1 MGATT
6 FARQLEGWSL
16 FAWIVGLTSIAVVL
30 LATTVDLSTGPGTVS
45 MIRTS
50 VRLSAPWVILAF
62 AASSLLTLFPNEQ
75 TRWLMR
81 NRRIFGLCFA
91 AIMGWQ
97 LVFIIWMFV
106 AHAGFYW
113 ETIHTDGDL
122 LGRIIAYMILLA
134 MTLTS
139 FATPRRRIGPRAWLV
154 LHKIGIYAMWLAIWT
169 SYTEIVFVE
178 QTPPAIAYIY
188 AATGLAAWM
197 LRVAAFAQKSVS
209 APEPHHRQLRR
220 NPSPSPISTEQ

>member
-6 FARQLEGWSL
+6 FARQLEGWNL
-16 FAWIVGLTSIAVVL
+16 FAWITGLSSLAVVL
-30 LATTVDLSTGPGTVS
+30 LATTADLSTGPGTVS

-50 VRLSAPWVILAF
+50 VRLSAPWVILVF
-62 AASSLLTLFPNEQ
+62 AASSLLALFPNER

-97 LVFIIWMFV
+97 LVFILWMFG
-106 AHAGFYW
+106 AHTDFYW
-113 ETIHTDGDL
+113 ETIHTDADL
-122 LGRIIAYMILLA
+122 LTRIIAYMILLA

-154 LHKIGIYAMWLAIWT
+154 LHKFGIYAMWLAIWT

-178 QTPPAIAYIY
+178 PNPPAIAYVY
-188 AATGLAAWM
+188 AATGFAAWM
-197 LRVAAFAQKSVS
+197 LRVAAFAQKR
-209 APEPHHRQLRR
+209 APKLEPHLSVFRR
-220 NPSPSPISTEQ
+220 NS

>member
-16 FAWIVGLTSIAVVL
+16 FAWITGLSSLAVVL

-50 VRLSAPWVILAF
+50 VRLSAPWVLLAF
-62 AASSLLTLFPNEQ
+62 AASSLLALFPNEG

-97 LVFIIWMFV
+97 LVFILWMFG

-122 LGRIIAYMILLA
+122 LTRIIAYMILLA
-134 MTLTS
+134 MTVTS
-139 FATPRRRIGPRAWLV
+139 FASPRRWIGPRAWLV
-154 LHKIGIYAMWLAIWT
+154 VHKFGIYAMWLAIWT

-178 QTPPAIAYIY
+178 QSPPAIAYVY

-209 APEPHHRQLRR
+209 APKPHHRQLRR
-220 NPSPSPISTEQ
+220 IQ

>member
-1 MGATT
+1 
-6 FARQLEGWSL
+6 
-16 FAWIVGLTSIAVVL
+16 VL

-50 VRLSAPWVILAF
+50 VRLSAPWVLLAF
-62 AASSLLTLFPNEQ
+62 AASSLLALFPNEL

-97 LVFIIWMFV
+97 LVFILWMFA
-106 AHAGFYW
+106 AHTDYYW

-122 LGRIIAYMILLA
+122 VGRIIAYMILLA
-134 MTLTS
+134 MTVTS
-139 FATPRRRIGPRAWLV
+139 FTSPRRRIGPRAWLV
-154 LHKIGIYAMWLAIWT
+154 LHKFGIYAMWLAIWT
-169 SYTEIVFVE
+169 SYAEIVFAE
-178 QTPPAIAYIY
+178 PSPPAIAYVY

-197 LRVAAFAQKSVS
+197 LRVAAFALKSF
-209 APEPHHRQLRR
+209 PQLEPHFSIFGR
-220 NPSPSPISTEQ
+220 NS